1 VGLIGRAFS
10 GFINLAILFAIS
22 IALAGAAVTVQL
34 ASNGGWS
41 FGGGL
46 GASTTFVRSM
56 ASGWRDYAAAEANA
70 NANDAEKR
78 AAAAEKRAKAAEQK
92 AKKAQGK
99 S

>member
-1 VGLIGRAFS
+1 MGIIGRLWS
-10 GFINLAILFAIS
+10 GFWTLAILFAIT
-22 IALAGAAVTVQL
+22 IMLAGGAVANQL
-34 ASNGGWS
+34 AGNGGWAL
-41 FGGGL
+41 GGGL

-56 ASGWRDYAAAEANA
+56 GTGWRDYAETEANA

-78 AAAAEKRAKAAEQK
+78 AAAAEKRAKKAEDR